1 MEHDTCKCM
10 HEQGMLL
17 TRHNFSKKLRRD
29 TVLHSLAEVYA
40 YCITL
45 ADDSNSVLVIRKCR
59 RRIQSGS
66 TACSSTRDLHGL
78 LM

>member
-1 MEHDTCKCM
+1 MEHDSCKCM
-10 HEQGMLL
+10 HEQGMLI
-17 TRHNFSKKLRRD
+17 RHNFSKKLRRD

-66 TACSSTRDLHGL
+66 TACSSTSDLHGL

>member
-17 TRHNFSKKLRRD
+17 TRHNFSKKLRR
-29 TVLHSLAEVYA
+29 VLHNLAEVYA

-45 ADDSNSVLVIRKCR
+45 ADDSNPVLVIRKCR
-59 RRIQSGS
+59 HRIQSGS
-66 TACSSTRDLHGL
+66 TACSSTTDLHGL